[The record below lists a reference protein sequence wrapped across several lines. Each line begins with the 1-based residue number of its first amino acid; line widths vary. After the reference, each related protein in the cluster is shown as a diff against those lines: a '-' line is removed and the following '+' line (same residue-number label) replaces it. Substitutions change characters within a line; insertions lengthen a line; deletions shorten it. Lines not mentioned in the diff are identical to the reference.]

1 MKAVVTGGA
10 GFIGAN
16 LVEYLVKRGHEVV
29 IIDNLSSGRYEFIR
43 DYVESGEAE
52 FIRADLA
59 EPGDWVR
66 GFEGADVVYHL
77 AANPE
82 VKTSIVEPGRHFRD
96 NVLVTFN
103 ALEASRKAGV
113 GSFVF
118 ASSSTVYGDADV
130 FPTPEDYEP
139 KEPISVYGGAKL
151 AAEDLVKT
159 WAKVYGLRS
168 LILRFANV
176 VGPKQTHGVIVDFI
190 HKLLKNP
197 RRLEILGDGT
207 QRKSYIHV
215 NDLIAG
221 MERCR
226 EYLLR
231 SGKEYE
237 IFNLGNRDWV
247 TVREIADIVVEVM
260 GLRDVEYVYRPAT
273 PDGRGWKGD
282 VKFMLLDISKAMKL
296 AGWEPSMSS
305 ADALR
310 DAARRYLE
318 TVRGD

>member
-1 MKAVVTGGA
+1 LKAVVTGGA

-16 LVEYLVKRGHEVV
+16 LVEYLVKGGHEVV
-29 IIDNLSSGRYEFIR
+29 IIDNLSSGRYEFIK
-43 DYVESGEAE
+43 DFVESGKAE

-59 EPGDWVR
+59 ER
-66 GFEGADVVYHL
+66 GGWEKDFEGADVVYHL

-82 VKTSIVEPGRHFRD
+82 VKTSIVEPERHFRD

-103 ALEASRKAGV
+103 VLEASRRAGV

-176 VGPKQTHGVIVDFI
+176 VGPRQTHGVVVDFI
-190 HKLLKNP
+190 HKLLRNP
-197 RRLEILGDGT
+197 KRLEILGDGT

-215 NDLIAG
+215 SDLIAG
-221 MERCR
+221 MESCRDYLIRSGR
-226 EYLLR
+226 EY
-231 SGKEYE
+231 EV
-237 IFNLGNRDWV
+237 FNLGNRDWV
-247 TVREIADIVVEVM
+247 TVKEIADIVVEVM
-260 GLRDVEYVYRPAT
+260 GLEGVEYVYRPAT

-282 VKFMLLDISKAMKL
+282 VKFMLLDISKAVKL
-296 AGWEPSMSS
+296 TGWEPRMSS
-305 ADALR
+305 AEALR
-310 DAARRYLE
+310 DAAKRYLE
-318 TVRGD
+318 MIGAS

>member
-1 MKAVVTGGA
+1 MRAVVTGGA

-29 IIDNLSSGRYEFIR
+29 IIDNLSSGRYEFIKE
-43 DYVESGEAE
+43 YVESGEAE

-59 EPGDWVR
+59 KPGDWVKS
-66 GFEGADVVYHL
+66 FKGAEVVYHL

-82 VKTSIVEPGRHFRD
+82 VKTSIVKPERHFRD

-103 ALEASRKAGV
+103 VLEASRKAEV
-113 GSFVF
+113 SSFVF

-176 VGPKQTHGVIVDFI
+176 VGPRQTHGVIVDFI

-197 RRLEILGDGT
+197 RKLEILGDGT

-215 NDLIAG
+215 SDLING

-226 EYLLR
+226 EYLLN

-237 IFNLGNRDWV
+237 VFNLGNRDWV
-247 TVREIADIVVEVM
+247 TVKEIADIVVEVM
-260 GLRDVEYVYRPAT
+260 GLKGVEYVYRPAT

-282 VKFMLLDISKAMKL
+282 VKFMLLDINKAMRL
-296 AGWEPSMSS
+296 TGWEPSMSS
-305 ADALR
+305 ADALK
-310 DAARRYLE
+310 DATRKYLE
-318 TVRGD
+318 TVKGG

>member
-1 MKAVVTGGA
+1 MRAVVTGGA

-16 LVEYLVKRGHEVV
+16 LVEHLVKRGYEVS
-29 IIDNLSSGRYEFIR
+29 IIDNLSSGRYEFIKNL
-43 DYVESGEAE
+43 VNSGEAE
-52 FIRADLA
+52 FIKADLA
-59 EPGDWVR
+59 EPGDWLR
-66 GFEGADVVYHL
+66 AFEGADVVYHL

-96 NVLVTFN
+96 NVVVTYN
-103 ALEASRKAGV
+103 VLEASRKAGV

-159 WAKVYGLRS
+159 WAKVYGIRS
-168 LILRFANV
+168 VILRFANV
-176 VGPKQTHGVIVDFI
+176 VGPRLTHGVVVDFI
-190 HKLLKNP
+190 HKLLMNP
-197 RRLEILGDGT
+197 KRLEILGDGT

-215 NDLIAG
+215 SDLIAG

-226 EYLLR
+226 EYLMR

-237 IFNLGNRDWV
+237 VFNLGNRDWV
-247 TVREIADIVVEVM
+247 TVKEIADIVVEVM
-260 GLRDVEYVYRPAT
+260 GLENVEYVYRPAT
-273 PDGRGWKGD
+273 PDGRGWVGD
-282 VKFMLLDISKAMKL
+282 VKFMLLDISKAVRL
-296 AGWEPSMSS
+296 TGWEPLMSS

-318 TVRGD
+318 AVKGG